1 MVHVV
6 NSQVLEN
13 CLDRSVVKE
22 LQLSEPVGEA
32 VMRRM
37 ARHGRLQFFPDFPR
51 PYFRLDRSQTDV
63 VQGVFGDPSVRVTFS
78 PLANAD
84 AEEQL
89 RRMIETP
96 LPEEDPVHIRGEKNG
111 ARADSGR

>member
-1 MVHVV
+1 MRVV
-6 NSQVLEN
+6 GSQVLEN

-37 ARHGRLQFFPDFPR
+37 ARHGKLQFFPDFPR
-51 PYFRLDRSQTDV
+51 PYFRIDRSRAYV
-63 VQGVFGDPSVRVTFS
+63 VQGVFGNTSVRVTFS
-78 PLANAD
+78 PLADAD

-89 RRMIETP
+89 RTLIETP
-96 LPEEDPVHIRGEKNG
+96 LPGEG
-111 ARADSGR
+111 SE

>member
-13 CLDRSVVKE
+13 CLDHSVVKE
-22 LQLSEPVGEA
+22 LQLSEPVGET

-51 PYFRLDRSQTDV
+51 PYFRLDRSRTYV

-78 PLANAD
+78 PLAEAD
-84 AEEQL
+84 AEDQL
-89 RRMIETP
+89 RALIETP
-96 LPEEDPVHIRGEKNG
+96 LPEETD
-111 ARADSGR
+111 